1 MNIDNSNKHFCIL
14 PWIHFSLG
22 PSGEVHSCCRTDY
35 KSSFGS
41 LKNSSLEE
49 IWNSDAFK
57 RFRLDMLNNE
67 KISSCQDCYNIEK
80 IGVESFRQISDR
92 DWKDQF
98 YRIDDMNSDGSL
110 KHFEPIYLDLR
121 FSNIC
126 NFKCR
131 TCGPDYSTSWYSDNI
146 ELGMSNFKPDFSNN
160 EKSEQL
166 WEELIKILPKI
177 RKIYF
182 AGGEP
187 LLQKDHYRLLD
198 ELIKL
203 NHLDVQLLYN
213 TNLSNLSF
221 SNKNILDYWKK
232 FKNVAVSAS
241 LDGIEK
247 KGEYIRKGLVWNDFY
262 ENRKTIEQNTPHV
275 IFKIFWT
282 LSVLNCFHLV
292 EAMRFMI
299 EKKFLKSGE
308 ELEINILNSPSIYN
322 IGILNDQE
330 RESLKK
336 EYAIFTKKYL
346 TLAQFPNKD
355 FFEKNLNYILDYLEN
370 SHFESERK
378 NFWAFNRK
386 LDKVRSEKMELLF
399 PELKALLAIP
409 FE

>member
-1 MNIDNSNKHFCIL
+1 MNIDNSKKHFCIL

-35 KSSFGS
+35 KSSLGS
-41 LKNSSLEE
+41 FKDSSLEE
-49 IWNSDAFK
+49 IWNSENFK
-57 RFRLDMLNNE
+57 QFRLDMAND
-67 KISSCQDCYNIEK
+67 KRISSCQDCYNIEK
-80 IGVESFRQISDR
+80 IGVESFRQISNR

-98 YRIDDMNSDGSL
+98 HRIDDMNSDGSL

-131 TCGPDYSTSWYSDNI
+131 TCGPDYSTSWHSDNI

-160 EKSEQL
+160 DKSEQL

-247 KGEYIRKGLVWNDFY
+247 KGEYIRKGLNWDEFY
-262 ENRKTIEQNTPHV
+262 KNRKEIESQVPHV
-275 IFKIFWT
+275 TFKLFWT
-282 LSVLNCFHLV
+282 LSVLNCFHLT
-292 EAMRFMI
+292 EAMRFFI
-299 EKKFLKSGE
+299 DKKFISSGE
-308 ELEINILNSPSIYN
+308 GLEINILNAPIIYN
-322 IGILNDQE
+322 IGLLNTEE
-330 RESLKK
+330 REKLKK
-336 EYAIFTKKYL
+336 DYNIFSKKYL
-346 TLAQFPNKD
+346 KLIDFPKIEL
-355 FFEKNLNYILDYLEN
+355 FEKNLNYILDYLDKA
-370 SHFESERK
+370 HFEDERK
-378 NFWAFNRK
+378 NLWAFNRR
-386 LDKVRSEKMELLF
+386 LDKVRNEKAELLF
-399 PELKALLAIP
+399 PELHSLLKMP
-409 FE
+409 S